1 MSGNP
6 ITENDW
12 TREFAESVLSRGSNI
27 AVTEAEATLQELAHV
42 FLESRFLA
50 TQSAGESAA
59 GESASGER
67 ADEFASGPDS
77 SNQPHSVEARYRAL
91 VEQIPAVVFMAYLDE
106 GIGEAYV
113 SPQIEAALG
122 FTQAEWL
129 EDPVRW
135 YDQIYP
141 DDKQRWSTEAAEMF
155 LSGKPLKSA
164 YRVLARDGRVLWFHC
179 EAEMIRRRDGRPWF
193 IHGVGVDI
201 TELKQAE
208 EALQD
213 ERNVLSAILD
223 IVGAL
228 IVVLDPQGR
237 IVRFNRTCEETTGY
251 TFAEVQGKFVWDL
264 FLLPEEVENFK
275 SMFEDTGAAQAPGTQ
290 ETYLL
295 TRDGTSRRI
304 TWSSTILAGKNAAT
318 SHVIATGIDITERQR
333 LEKAL
338 LEVSAREQ
346 RRIGEDLHDGL
357 GQHLTGIAFMSK
369 VLESKLCEKALP
381 ESDEAAKIVKL
392 VNEAINKT
400 RELSRGLLPVVS
412 DAHGLMSALTRY
424 AEEMQDLFRISC
436 RFECGAAVL
445 VYDVN
450 MATHLYHIARE
461 AVNNAIKHGKPGH
474 VVIGLS
480 VENGEGTLS
489 VQDDGEGISGIP
501 ANHAGMGLNIMS
513 YRANMI
519 GGSLEVARN
528 FTGGT
533 TVVCLFP
540 LGARA

>member
-1 MSGNP
+1 MMSENP
-6 ITENDW
+6 TTDNRRTQEHSN
-12 TREFAESVLSRGSNI
+12 SVLSHGSRSS
-27 AVTEAEATLQELAHV
+27 ASEAEDTLKELAAV
-42 FLESRFLA
+42 FRESRFLA
-50 TQSAGESAA
+50 THSPNDRIDPAKNETN
-59 GESASGER
+59 
-67 ADEFASGPDS
+67 
-77 SNQPHSVEARYRAL
+77 SNRMPHSVEARYRAL
-91 VEQIPAVVFMAYLDE
+91 VEQIPAVVFMAYLDN

-122 FTQAEWL
+122 FSQNEWL

-135 YDQIYP
+135 YEQIYP

-179 EAEMIRRRDGRPWF
+179 EAEMIRREDGRPWF

-201 TELKQAE
+201 TELKLAE
-208 EALQD
+208 ESLQD

-228 IVVLDPQGR
+228 IVVLDHKGR
-237 IVRFNRTCEETTGY
+237 IARFNRTCEQTTGY
-251 TFAEVQGKFVWDL
+251 SFAEAKGKYIWDL
-264 FLLPEEVENFK
+264 LLPPEEADNFK
-275 SMFEDTGAAQAPGTQ
+275 VILEENAATGGY
-290 ETYLL
+290 ETSLL
-295 TRDGTSRRI
+295 TRSGSTRLV
-304 TWSSTILAGKNAAT
+304 TWSSTVLAGKDGAT
-318 SHVIATGIDITERQR
+318 SHVIVTGIDVTERRR

-369 VLESKLCEKALP
+369 VLESKLSEKTLQ
-381 ESDEAAKIVKL
+381 ESGDAAKIVKL
-392 VNEAINKT
+392 VNEAIKKT

-412 DAHGLMSALTRY
+412 DAHGLMSALARY
-424 AEEMQDLFRISC
+424 AEEMQDLYQTPC
-436 RFECGAAVL
+436 RFECSEPVL

-450 MATHLYHIARE
+450 VATHLYHIARE
-461 AVNNAIKHGKPGH
+461 AVNNAMKHGKPRQ
-474 VVIGLS
+474 VIIGLFA
-480 VENGEGTLS
+480 ENGQGTLS
-489 VQDDGEGISGIP
+489 VSDDGSGISGIP

-519 GGSLEVARN
+519 GGSLDVATN
-528 FTGGT
+528 VAGGT
-533 TVVCLFP
+533 TVGCLFP
-540 LGARA
+540 VGAGA